1 MDQKETIEKKKE
13 ISKLNIIVAIA
24 SIVLAFAF
32 VLFICRVVPICE
44 NLTDMREDYE
54 DLKDAFEDL
63 SSEYKAYYLAE
74 LGLDKF
80 PTWAEYCNDYARYI
94 AFFTDDDYDSN
105 EDRADLSLGA
115 VSAVFIK
122 HIVNM
127 VIAAFI
133 AGIFGAKREAL
144 VKELGREESVVLE
157 ANTIPC
163 PKCKTGI
170 EKTSSEKL
178 LKCPGCGTEYKNPFY
193 KE

>member
-13 ISKLNIIVAIA
+13 MSKLNIIIAIA
-24 SIVLAFAF
+24 SIVLAFTF
-32 VLFICRVVPICE
+32 VLFICRVVPLCE
-44 NLTDMREDYE
+44 NLTDIRESYE
-54 DLKDAFEDL
+54 EIKDEFEDMTA
-63 SSEYKAYYLAE
+63 SQKDHYLDSH
-74 LGLDKF
+74 GLDKF
-80 PTWAEYCNDYARYI
+80 PTWAEYCNDYDYI
-94 AFFTDDDYDSN
+94 G
-105 EDRADLSLGA
+105 LSLTA
-115 VSAVFIK
+115 VSGVFIK

-133 AGIFGAKREAL
+133 AGIFGVKREAI
-144 VKELGREESVVLE
+144 VKELDREARVVLE
-157 ANTIPC
+157 VNTIPC

>member
-1 MDQKETIEKKKE
+1 MAQKETIEKKKE
-13 ISKLNIIVAIA
+13 MSKLNIIIAIA
-24 SIVLAFAF
+24 SIVLAFTF
-32 VLFICRVVPICE
+32 VLFVCRVVPICE
-44 NLTDMREDYE
+44 SLTDIREAYEEEKDY
-54 DLKDAFEDL
+54 FEDL
-63 SSEYKAYYLAE
+63 SYSKKKEYLVYQ
-74 LGLDKF
+74 GLDRF
-80 PTWAEYCNDYARYI
+80 PTWAEFCNDYLPLA
-94 AFFTDDDYDSN
+94 TVT
-105 EDRADLSLGA
+105 EE
-115 VSAVFIK
+115 FIK

-133 AGIFGAKREAL
+133 VGIFGAKREAI
-144 VKELGREESVVLE
+144 VKELDREERIVLV

>member
-13 ISKLNIIVAIA
+13 ISKLNIIIAIT

-44 NLTDMREDYE
+44 NLTDIRKVYE
-54 DLKDAFEDL
+54 NAKDDFEDL
-63 SSEYKAYYLAE
+63 PSYAQENFLESED
-74 LGLDKF
+74 LDEF
-80 PTWAEYCNDYARYI
+80 PTWAEYCNDYHG
-94 AFFTDDDYDSN
+94 
-105 EDRADLSLGA
+105 LSLAA

-133 AGIFGAKREAL
+133 AGIVGAKREAI
-144 VKELGREESVVLE
+144 VKELGREERVVVLE

>member
-13 ISKLNIIVAIA
+13 LSKLNIIIAIA

-32 VLFICRVVPICE
+32 VLFICRVVPLCE
-44 NLTDMREDYE
+44 RLTDIREAYE
-54 DLKDAFEDL
+54 DLKDAYEDMT
-63 SSEYKAYYLAE
+63 SVEKEYFLE
-74 LGLDKF
+74 SQGLDEF
-80 PTWAEYCNDYARYI
+80 PTWAEFCNDYALYSE
-94 AFFTDDDYDSN
+94 Y
-105 EDRADLSLGA
+105 ADLSLA
-115 VSAVFIK
+115 NVSAVFIK

-127 VIAAFI
+127 AIAAFI
-133 AGIFGAKREAL
+133 AGIFGAKREAI
-144 VKELGREESVVLE
+144 VKELDREERAVVLE

>member
-13 ISKLNIIVAIA
+13 LSKLNIIVAIT
-24 SIVLAFAF
+24 SIVLAFTF
-32 VLFICRVVPICE
+32 ILFICRVVPICE
-44 NLTDMREDYE
+44 NLTYI
-54 DLKDAFEDL
+54 
-63 SSEYKAYYLAE
+63 SETYRGVGYHHY
-74 LGLDKF
+74 
-80 PTWAEYCNDYARYI
+80 TWAELCSEYA
-94 AFFTDDDYDSN
+94 FVN
-105 EDRADLSLGA
+105 DRADLSLAA
-115 VSAVFIK
+115 VSAVFMK

-133 AGIFGAKREAL
+133 AGIFGAKRAAI
-144 VKELGREESVVLE
+144 VKELGRKERVVLE